1 MAWRCPEGR
10 TSRRRGGVVSRRRF
24 VYRPNPETG
33 RVEAVEVTPDY
44 QSVEERQPVYTDRYM
59 EGDRA
64 TDGTDIGSR
73 TKRRAYMQANGLAD
87 ADDFK
92 GVWDKAEKQ
101 RADFFQGR
109 HDTQARRQ
117 DIARAIE
124 RLRR

>member
-1 MAWRCPEGR
+1 M
-10 TSRRRGGVVSRRRF
+10 RRRY

-33 RVEAVEVTPDY
+33 RVESIEVTPDY

-59 EGDRA
+59 EGTVA

-87 ADDFK
+87 ADDFT
-92 GVWDKAEKQ
+92 GVWAAAEKK
-101 RADFFQGR
+101 RAEFYAGKQG
-109 HDTQARRQ
+109 TQERRQ